1 MKKERCSVVPRGP
14 AVPEEENY
22 RVVRRLMQDGR
33 ARVAAA
39 GPRAS
44 DDARP
49 MRAPPTRHPSRRNRR
64 RAIAW
69 PTHTDRLR
77 PLHLAPQWVL
87 RLNRAL
93 PASVGLT
100 ATLQRAA
107 VAQSSKGFRQEAR
120 GISATVKEYF
130 LVMGTRHIPA
140 NVR

>member
-1 MKKERCSVVPRGP
+1 VKKERCSVVPRGP

-77 PLHLAPQWVL
+77 PAPIRGLRCTW
-87 RLNRAL
+87 RLNGSCDWTELCRL
-93 PASVGLT
+93 RWV
-100 ATLQRAA
+100 
-107 VAQSSKGFRQEAR
+107 
-120 GISATVKEYF
+120 
-130 LVMGTRHIPA
+130 
-140 NVR
+140 